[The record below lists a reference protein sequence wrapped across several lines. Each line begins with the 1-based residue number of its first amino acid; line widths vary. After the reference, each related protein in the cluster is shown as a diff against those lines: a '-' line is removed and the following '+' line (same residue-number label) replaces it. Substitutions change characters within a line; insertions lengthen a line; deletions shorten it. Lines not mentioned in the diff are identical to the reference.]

1 MSSTALVPKD
11 ERETT
16 VSESASE
23 DRLQR
28 IRDTAYDLWEKAGR
42 PEGQDHDFW
51 LEAEKVVDG
60 EADGEAAGGTADD
73 DLIDRESDDS
83 FPASDPPSF
92 NP

>member
-1 MSSTALVPKD
+1 M
-11 ERETT
+11 
-16 VSESASE
+16 SESASE

-28 IRDTAYDLWEKAGR
+28 IRDTAYELWEKAGR

-51 LEAEKVVDG
+51 LEAEKIVDG
-60 EADGEAAGGTADD
+60 EAGGPDIVD
-73 DLIDRESDDS
+73 QDSDDS

>member
-1 MSSTALVPKD
+1 M
-11 ERETT
+11 
-16 VSESASE
+16 SESASE
-23 DRLQR
+23 ERLQR

-51 LEAEKVVDG
+51 LEAEKIVDGGAGGSDVVDQ
-60 EADGEAAGGTADD
+60 D
-73 DLIDRESDDS
+73 SDDS

>member
-1 MSSTALVPKD
+1 M
-11 ERETT
+11 
-16 VSESASE
+16 SESATE

-51 LEAEKVVDG
+51 LEAEKIVDG
-60 EADGEAAGGTADD
+60 EPTERDIVDE
-73 DLIDRESDDS
+73 ESDDS